1 MEIIVELTT
10 WQGETVKVS
19 ARKSPS
25 DSYKPD
31 ESDPTVTEFVVEL
44 DDYSEKDIAMMS
56 GGINLHNWHE
66 KNKAKLYCSNTPRKW
81 SK

>member
-25 DSYKPD
+25 DSYTPD

-44 DDYSEKDIAMMS
+44 DDYKEKDEQQMRSNFSPIVATHHAS
-56 GGINLHNWHE
+56 GLNNAY
-66 KNKAKLYCSNTPRKW
+66 NR
-81 SK
+81 

>member
-1 MEIIVELTT
+1 MEIIIELTT

-31 ESDPTVTEFVVEL
+31 ESDPTVTEFVVEV
-44 DDYSEKDIAMMS
+44 DDYSDKDEKQYLS
-56 GGINLHNWHE
+56 
-66 KNKAKLYCSNTPRKW
+66 YCTNTPRKW
-81 SK
+81 SR

>member
-1 MEIIVELTT
+1 MEIIIELTT

-44 DDYSEKDIAMMS
+44 DDYSEKDEQQYFS
-56 GGINLHNWHE
+56 
-66 KNKAKLYCSNTPRKW
+66 YCSNTPRKW

>member
-1 MEIIVELTT
+1 MEIIIELTT

-31 ESDPTVTEFVVEL
+31 ESDTTVTEFVVEL
-44 DDYSEKDIAMMS
+44 DDYSDKDEKQYLS
-56 GGINLHNWHE
+56 
-66 KNKAKLYCSNTPRKW
+66 YCNNIPRKW
-81 SK
+81 SR